1 MAISQDN
8 KQASVLASGRLTGTL
23 FEPLTLRGMTLANR
37 VAMSPMLMYMASDDG
52 HLTDRHFVHYGAR
65 MLGGVGL
72 IMTEV
77 VAVEPRGR
85 ISRQDLGLWQDEQI
99 EGMRRLTRF
108 AQDCGTK
115 IGIQLAHA
123 GRKSGSQVPPVAPSP
138 LAYGE
143 FPVPSELST
152 DELHDIVIAYR
163 NAALR
168 ANLAGFDCLE
178 IHAGHGYLLH
188 EFLSPITNH
197 RTDEYGG
204 SSEARAKLVLDVV
217 AAVREAWPPE
227 KPLMVRVSAEDCVEG
242 GITLEDTDDLVRQ
255 LTSLGVDMIDASSGN
270 IVPGYTGSV
279 YPGYQ
284 AKYSQRIRQNCGVAT
299 AAVGSISTPEVA
311 DLILSTH
318 SADLVFVGR
327 ALLRDP
333 FWVLNAAKA
342 AGVELDLPIPTYS
355 RATGPYMRGF

>member
-1 MAISQDN
+1 
-8 KQASVLASGRLTGTL
+8 
-23 FEPLTLRGMTLANR
+23 
-37 VAMSPMLMYMASDDG
+37 MSPMLMYMAGDNG
-52 HLTDRHFVHYGAR
+52 LITDRHFVHYGSR

-85 ISRQDLGLWQDEQI
+85 ISRQDLGLWQDDQI
-99 EGMRRLTRF
+99 EGMCRLTGF
-108 AQDCGTK
+108 AKDCGTK
-115 IGIQLAHA
+115 IGVQLAHA
-123 GRKSGSQVPPVAPSP
+123 GRKSGSQIPPVGPSP

-143 FPVPSELST
+143 FPIPLELSA
-152 DELHDIVIAYR
+152 DELSDIVVAYR
-163 NAALR
+163 NAARR
-168 ANLAGFDCLE
+168 ADMAGFDCLE

-204 SSEARAKLVLDVV
+204 SPDARAKLVLDVV

-227 KPLMVRVSAEDCVEG
+227 KPLIVRVSAEDCVDG
-242 GITLEDTDDLVRQ
+242 GITLEETDDLVKQ
-255 LTSLGVDMIDASSGN
+255 LTTLGVDMIDASSGN
-270 IVPGYTGSV
+270 IIPGYAGSIF
-279 YPGYQ
+279 PGYQ
-284 AKYSQRIRQNCGVAT
+284 ARYSQRIRQNCGIPT

-311 DLILSTH
+311 DLILSTQ

-342 AGVELDLPIPTYS
+342 AEVELDLPIPTYS